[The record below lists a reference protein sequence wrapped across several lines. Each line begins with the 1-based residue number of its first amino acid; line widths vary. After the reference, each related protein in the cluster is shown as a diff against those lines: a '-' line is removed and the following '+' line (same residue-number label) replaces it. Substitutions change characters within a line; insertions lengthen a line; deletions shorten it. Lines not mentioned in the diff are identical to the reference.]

1 LKRVNELTK
10 GQSLKS
16 NISLVHNNAEVGSK
30 IAVDL
35 AKLKEESR
43 KNYPL
48 TRDQMMGFFSSSS
61 STSCASKSSA
71 TCSKEQRVRE
81 NSNWPKPKGK
91 VIVIGASAIDTC
103 YRPLRG

>member
-1 LKRVNELTK
+1 MKRVNELTK

-16 NISLVHNNAEVGSK
+16 NISLVLNNAEIGSK

-43 KNYPL
+43 KKYPL
-48 TRDQMMGFFSSSS
+48 TRDQLMGCFSSSS
-61 STSCASKSSA
+61 TLCASKSSEKI
-71 TCSKEQRVRE
+71 SKEQTVRE

-103 YRPLRG
+103 YRPLAG